1 MQPKFLSVQA
11 DQLGSGG
18 SRVVAPMPGVL
29 EKVLVKPGDIVKKG
43 DSLAVL
49 IGKHNTS
56 LIYFKY
62 TCNMFFSS
70 LVAMKMEHILKA
82 PKDATIK
89 SIGGAE
95 GDNVAKGAAVITF
108 ADDAATE

>member
-29 EKVLVKPGDIVKKG
+29 EKVLVKPGDNVKKG

-49 IGKHNTS
+49 IGMHNYS
-56 LIYFKY
+56 IIAIKIY
-62 TCNMFFSS
+62 
-70 LVAMKMEHILKA
+70 V
-82 PKDATIK
+82 
-89 SIGGAE
+89 
-95 GDNVAKGAAVITF
+95 
-108 ADDAATE
+108 

>member
-1 MQPKFLSVQA
+1 
-11 DQLGSGG
+11 
-18 SRVVAPMPGVL
+18 MPGVL
-29 EKVLVKPGDIVKKG
+29 EKVLVKPGDKVKKG

-49 IGKHNTS
+49 IG
-56 LIYFKY
+56 
-62 TCNMFFSS
+62 MFVNRQIWISIWSFYLLS
-70 LVAMKMEHILKA
+70 AMKMEHILKA

-108 ADDAATE
+108 VDEDAAN